1 MKKRIF
7 SGIQP
12 SGDIHIGNYIGAIRN
27 WAQMMDDY
35 ECIFCIVDYHAMAG
49 QYDPSQ
55 LQQRILE
62 AAIVNIACGLDPD
75 RCSFF
80 VQSQVIEHTELAW
93 IFNCVTPMGELQRMT
108 QFKEKSKHQN
118 KNINVGLLDYPVLQ
132 AADILIYK
140 AEVVPVGE
148 DQIQHI
154 ELSRE
159 IARKFNSAFGD
170 TFPEPQAFI
179 GKHKRI
185 MGLDGKTKMSKSLKN
200 YIGVL
205 ETDDEIWKKLKSA
218 FTDENRVKKTDP
230 GNPDICNIYSLHD
243 ALSDTELVAEINQEC
258 RKGQIGCVDCKK
270 KLHQSLSF
278 HLTPIREKA
287 AYLSNNHD
295 QVYQILQNGADKCKK
310 IAKNVMEEVRIKTG
324 LR

>member
-27 WAQMMDDY
+27 WAKMMDEYD
-35 ECIFCIVDYHAMAG
+35 CIFCIVDYHAMAG
-49 QYDPSQ
+49 KYDPKQ
-55 LQQRILE
+55 LQKRILE
-62 AAIVNIACGLDPD
+62 AATVNIACGIDPD

-80 VQSQVIEHTELAW
+80 IQSHVIEHTELTW

-118 KNINVGLLDYPVLQ
+118 QNINVGLLDYPVLQ
-132 AADILIYK
+132 TADILLYK
-140 AEVVPVGE
+140 GEVVPVGE

-154 ELSRE
+154 ELCRE
-159 IARKFNSAFGD
+159 IARKFNASFGK

-185 MGLDGKTKMSKSLKN
+185 MGLDGKNKMSKSLNN

-218 FTDENRVKKTDP
+218 FTDENRIKKTDP

-243 ALSDTELVAEINQEC
+243 ALSDPDVVSEIGQEC
-258 RKGQIGCVDCKK
+258 QKGLIGCVDCKK

-278 HLTPIREKA
+278 HLSPIREKA
-287 AYLSNNHD
+287 DYLFKNPDKVHEALE
-295 QVYQILQNGADKCKK
+295 QGAVKCKK
-310 IAKNVMEEVRIKTG
+310 IAQEVMKEVRIKTG

>member
-1 MKKRIF
+1 MKNRIF

-49 QYDPSQ
+49 KYDPKI
-55 LQQRILE
+55 LQQRIME
-62 AAIVNIACGLDPD
+62 AATVNIACGLDPD
-75 RCSFF
+75 RCAFF
-80 VQSQVIEHTELAW
+80 VQSHVIEHTELTW
-93 IFNCVTPMGELQRMT
+93 MFNCVTPIGELQRMT
-108 QFKEKSKHQN
+108 QFKDKSKHQN
-118 KNINVGLLDYPVLQ
+118 QNINVGLLDYPVLM

-140 AEVVPVGE
+140 AEIVPVGE

-154 ELSRE
+154 ELCRE
-159 IARKFNSAFGD
+159 IARKFNATFGE
-170 TFPEPQAFI
+170 TFPEPQAHL

-185 MGLDGKTKMSKSLKN
+185 MGLDGKNKMSKSLNN

-205 ETDDEIWKKLKSA
+205 DTDDEIWKKLKSA
-218 FTDENRVKKTDP
+218 FTDENRIKKTDP

-243 ALSDTELVAEINQEC
+243 ALSEADTISEVNQDC
-258 RKGQIGCVDCKK
+258 RKGRIGCVDCKK

-278 HLTPIREKA
+278 HLTPIRDKA
-287 AYLSNNHD
+287 DFLFNNPD
-295 QVYQILQNGADKCKK
+295 KVQEILKQGAMKSKK
-310 IAKNVMEEVRIKTG
+310 IAEETMREVRIKTG
-324 LR
+324 FR

>member
-27 WAQMMDDY
+27 WAKMMDDY
-35 ECIFCIVDYHAMAG
+35 DCIFCIVDYHAMAG
-49 QYDPSQ
+49 KYDPKQ
-55 LQQRILE
+55 LQKRIQE
-62 AAIVNIACGLDPD
+62 AATVNIACGLDPD
-75 RCSFF
+75 RCLFF
-80 VQSQVIEHTELAW
+80 IQSHVIEHTELAW

-140 AEVVPVGE
+140 GEVVPVGE
-148 DQIQHI
+148 DQIQHV
-154 ELSRE
+154 ELCRE
-159 IARKFNSAFGD
+159 IARKFNTTFGK

-185 MGLDGKTKMSKSLKN
+185 MGLDGKNKMSKSLNN

-218 FTDENRVKKTDP
+218 FTDENRIKKTDP

-243 ALSDTELVAEINQEC
+243 ALSDPDMVSEIGQEC

-270 KLHQSLSF
+270 KLHQSLCF
-278 HLTPIREKA
+278 HLNPIREKA
-287 AYLSNNHD
+287 DYLFNNPEKVHEALE
-295 QVYQILQNGADKCKK
+295 QGAEKSKK
-310 IAKNVMEEVRIKTG
+310 IAKEVMKEVRIKTG